1 MAKYSGKEWKGR
13 VERNRGCNVEPSW
26 DFRAEINSNQN
37 QKCLDGLSH
46 RMGIREES
54 VDLKIDQQIIQSQQ
68 QRIKTKQSKTKQPP
82 CVGQY
87 PKCLTFLL
95 SKFWCNLKNCS
106 NNDQKLPKFG
116 KRHELSDSRSL
127 TNPKQDKQKEIHT

>member
-1 MAKYSGKEWKGR
+1 MSYVGIIRQALNQRLYCGLRTVAKYSGKEWKGR

-68 QRIKTKQSKTKQPP
+68 QTIKTKQSKTKQ
-82 CVGQY
+82 
-87 PKCLTFLL
+87 
-95 SKFWCNLKNCS
+95 
-106 NNDQKLPKFG
+106 
-116 KRHELSDSRSL
+116 SL
-127 TNPKQDKQKEIHT
+127 RVWDNTPNV

>member
-1 MAKYSGKEWKGR
+1 MSGW
-13 VERNRGCNVEPSW
+13 
-26 DFRAEINSNQN
+26 A
-37 QKCLDGLSH
+37 
-46 RMGIREES
+46 
-54 VDLKIDQQIIQSQQ
+54 QSQNGHT
-68 QRIKTKQSKTKQPP
+68 RRVSGLEDRSTNYPVSTTDNKNKTKQNKTEPP

-127 TNPKQDKQKEIHT
+127 TNPKQDKQKEIHA